1 MNDLANLIEAVRR
14 GESARVESMLD
25 ANAALVEQRD
35 KTGAT
40 ALHYAA
46 MEGRREIVRLL
57 IERGAN
63 VNNADGEFGATPS
76 GWAIEYLR
84 ELGGHLGIELD
95 DLAYAIEQGDVRW
108 AARFLRRFP
117 SLRQDR
123 HHINGKS
130 FRQLARESGHREIA
144 KLFGLDSNG

>member
-1 MNDLANLIEAVRR
+1 MSDLANLIEAVRR
-14 GESARVESMLD
+14 GESARVEAMLD
-25 ANAALVEQRD
+25 TNAELAEQRD

-46 MEGRREIVRLL
+46 MEGRREIARLL
-57 IERGAN
+57 IERGAD
-63 VNNADGEFGATPS
+63 VNSADGEFGATPS

-123 HHINGKS
+123 HTNGKS